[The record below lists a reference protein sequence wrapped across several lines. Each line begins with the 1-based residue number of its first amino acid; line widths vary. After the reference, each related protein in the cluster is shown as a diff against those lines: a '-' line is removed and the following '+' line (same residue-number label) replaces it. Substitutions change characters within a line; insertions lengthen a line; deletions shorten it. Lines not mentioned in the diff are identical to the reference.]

1 MKVGKL
7 GWLVAM
13 FLSGGM
19 AVAQGTV
26 DDYRR
31 AYALK
36 EKFSTDKVFYSNVN
50 PQWIE
55 GTHQFWYVR
64 NTPDGR
70 LYVSVDADK
79 KARKELFDSH
89 RLAKALGA
97 ASGKEVKPEA
107 LALGRLSVSKGLDT
121 LRFVFNNQRWMYAS
135 RKNQLVNEGAVPLP
149 PKQKHWMEVDDEKT
163 ASPVPSPDGKWI
175 AFIKNQNIYVK
186 EVATGKEKQLSL
198 DGTLGNYYSAYI
210 RWSPDS
216 KKVASCKIRPVE
228 KRYVYYVESSPA
240 DQLQPK
246 LHKQEYAK
254 SGDELPFK
262 VPCIYEVESGRSI
275 IPSTELFDRQYEV
288 YGPEWNPDSRAVT
301 FEYNQRGHQVYRVL
315 ELSAETGKVRP
326 LVEETSDTYVNYTR
340 HFRHDLKDGKQMIWM
355 SERDNW
361 NHLYMYNRITA
372 QPDYQITKGEWYVR
386 EVLRVDEDN
395 RQIYF
400 SANGME
406 AGEDPYLIRYY
417 RIGFDGKGLTCLT
430 PEEGMHRAWFSG
442 DMKYLVDVYSMVDK
456 VPVAVLRSA
465 RDGKVVMPLETAD
478 ITLLEAEGW
487 KAPEVFVA
495 KGRDGKTDMWGLI
508 ARPTNFDPNKK
519 YPVIEYI
526 YQGPGDQYVPKTFRP
541 YDWNMTSLAELGFIV
556 VMVDGMGTS
565 FRSRAFENVCYKNL
579 KDAGLP
585 DHIAWIKA
593 AARKYPYMDVDRVGI
608 YGCSAGGQES
618 TNAVLLY
625 PDFYKAAYS
634 ACGCHDNRMDKI
646 WWNELWLGYPVG
658 DQYKEG
664 SNVENAH
671 LLSRPLMLVVGE
683 LDDNVDPAST
693 MQVVNALIKANKDFE
708 LVVIPG
714 AHHTMGEDF
723 GEHKRYDFFVRHL
736 MQVNPP
742 KWDEINR
749 RSEVCSCRSLS
760 VMINR
765 GGSVMEDKSIALLFY
780 VIPCFH

>member
-19 AVAQGTV
+19 AVAQGTA

-36 EKFSTDKVFYSNVN
+36 EKFSADKVFYSNVN

-107 LALGRLSVSKGLDT
+107 LALGHLSVSKGLDT

-135 RKNQLVNEGAVPLP
+135 RKNQLVNEGAVPLLIR
-149 PKQKHWMEVDDEKT
+149 QKHWMEVDDEKT
-163 ASPVPSPDGKWI
+163 ASPVPSLDGKWI

-254 SGDELPFK
+254 PGDELPFK

-765 GGSVMEDKSIALLFY
+765 GGSVMEDKSIALLFM
-780 VIPCFH
+780 